1 MNGSRIDKI
10 AEAWRSVV
18 FLGGGNLFGSNL
30 PGDVAEQIISKSIN
44 SFSSTF
50 SSIKQRLPLLLIRV
64 LWETEP
70 VEGMYVSVCVCVY
83 VFVCVCT
90 ESVIFQE
97 WIYII
102 MEANKSKILAGR
114 LIGWRPREELTFH
127 IKSRANLGAN
137 SLFLRRAL
145 PLSS

>member
-1 MNGSRIDKI
+1 
-10 AEAWRSVV
+10 
-18 FLGGGNLFGSNL
+18 
-30 PGDVAEQIISKSIN
+30 
-44 SFSSTF
+44 
-50 SSIKQRLPLLLIRV
+50 
-64 LWETEP
+64 
-70 VEGMYVSVCVCVY
+70 MYVSVCVCVY